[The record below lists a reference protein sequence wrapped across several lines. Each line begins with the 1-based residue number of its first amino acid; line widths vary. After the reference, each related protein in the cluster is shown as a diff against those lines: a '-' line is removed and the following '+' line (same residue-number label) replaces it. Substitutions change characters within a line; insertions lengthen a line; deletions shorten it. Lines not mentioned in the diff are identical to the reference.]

1 MIVGCADIDLA
12 SRDGENAVGRK
23 ARIVRDRR
31 ARAADRQERG
41 SIPRDHDARGR
52 FDPFAT
58 HRGGCA
64 RVHARITR
72 RKGSESMTSHSSRD
86 HGDHDEDRDRALDAV
101 GVSEAD
107 AEGVSQRS
115 SDRAV
120 RSPEASGDSAP
131 RRPRSALHSRLARVL
146 WAMTL
151 IAGVLLAV
159 GAAVSRTL
167 AVSAAL
173 LLAGCVV
180 ALLLVGVARGWEIDA
195 ESPAARRRV
204 GVRTALRI
212 GVALLVVSVACA
224 SAVVDW
230 SGLAIGSAAVLCTLA
245 LVGGPAW
252 LAGVAEAERD
262 ARIRSVTARK

>member
-31 ARAADRQERG
+31 ARAADRRERG
-41 SIPRDHDARGR
+41 SFPRDHDARGR

-64 RVHARITR
+64 RVHARITHR
-72 RKGSESMTSHSSRD
+72 EGSAAMTSGLSR
-86 HGDHDEDRDRALDAV
+86 DHDEDRDRALDAV

-195 ESPAARRRV
+195 ESPEARRRV

-230 SGLAIGSAAVLCTLA
+230 SGLAISSAAVLCALA